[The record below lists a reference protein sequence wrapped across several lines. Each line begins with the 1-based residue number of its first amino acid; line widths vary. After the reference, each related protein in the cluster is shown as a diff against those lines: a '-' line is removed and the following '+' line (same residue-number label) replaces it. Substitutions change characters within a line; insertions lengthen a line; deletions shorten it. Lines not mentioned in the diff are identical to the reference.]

1 MAQAMAR
8 TRDHGIWLFVLLGL
22 IVLVPAACLVWFM
35 NQAVEAQSA
44 AARQSVLDAYRG
56 QLRLVRGRID
66 AHWKVEAARLTHT
79 DKPEQD
85 FASLVSDGIADG
97 IVLLDADGGIA
108 YPQPASSR
116 VLPPSREALRR
127 ASPEPGGGGNPEPRV
142 PDPAAFAQSAP
153 ASLAEA
159 GRRRESRSID
169 ARAAALNDYSVSMP
183 SSARLLRMTR
193 LREIAPNVSMPTE
206 AALRLSTEVV
216 DAGPLPRGTGG
227 FRPTAVPDVWALA
240 SDDRRVVGLYRTGRL
255 EAMMHDALHEV
266 APEGITF
273 IAFPP
278 GIPADAEAIAAG
290 NGLPGWRISFF
301 PIDTRIIDAAARGR
315 KTFLIGAGAAGIAI
329 VALLGLGAGGVFRRQ
344 LHLAR
349 LKTDMV
355 AAVSHELRTPLASMR
370 VLVDGLM
377 SDETLDPIKTREYL
391 ALIGAEN
398 ARLSRLIENFLTF
411 SRLERQ
417 RHQFV
422 FAPVPP
428 AAIAAAAIAAT
439 RDRMPAGCDLRQDIA
454 PDLPMVRADSDALG
468 TALLNLLDN
477 ALKYTP
483 ARKRIGVRVFRDNG
497 MVVFAVEDNG
507 IGIPAREH
515 RRIFRRYYRVDPR
528 LSGETSGVGLGL
540 SIVDF
545 IVRAHGGTV
554 GVRSESG
561 SGSTFTIR
569 LPCEGAGARGQA
581 DDAAA

>member
-1 MAQAMAR
+1 MAQALAR
-8 TRDHGIWLFVLLGL
+8 TRALLDHSIGLFVLLGL

-35 NQAVEAQSA
+35 NEAVEAQSA

-79 DKPEQD
+79 DDPEQD
-85 FASLVSDGIADG
+85 FARLVSDGIADG
-97 IVLLDADGGIA
+97 IVLLDADGGIV
-108 YPQPASSR
+108 YPQSASR
-116 VLPPSREALRR
+116 IPD
-127 ASPEPGGGGNPEPRV
+127 PEPR
-142 PDPAAFAQSAP
+142 AP
-153 ASLAEA
+153 SP
-159 GRRRESRSID
+159 ESRSID
-169 ARAAALNDYSVSMP
+169 ARVATLNDYSVSMP
-183 SSARLLRMTR
+183 SSERLLRMTR
-193 LREIAPNVSMPTE
+193 LREIAPNVSIPTE
-206 AALRLSTEVV
+206 AALRLSAEVV
-216 DAGPLPRGTGG
+216 DAGLPPRDTGG
-227 FRPTAVPDVWALA
+227 FRPTAVPDVWALV
-240 SDDRRVVGLYRTGRL
+240 SGDRRAVGLYRTGRL

-278 GIPADAEAIAAG
+278 GMHADAEAIAAG
-290 NGLPGWRISFF
+290 DGLPGWQLSFF
-301 PIDTRIIDAAARGR
+301 PIDTRIVDAAAKGR
-315 KTFLIGAGAAGIAI
+315 KTFFIGVGAAGIAI
-329 VALLGLGAGGVFRRQ
+329 VALLGLGAGSVFRRQ
-344 LHLAR
+344 LRLAR

-377 SDETLDPIKTREYL
+377 SDDRLDPVKTREYL

-422 FAPVPP
+422 FTPVAP
-428 AAIAAAAIAAT
+428 AAIAAAAIDAT

-477 ALKYTP
+477 ALKYTQ
-483 ARKRIGVRVFRDNG
+483 ADKRIAVRVFRDNG
-497 MVVFAVEDNG
+497 TVAFAVEDNG

-515 RRIFRRYYRVDPR
+515 RRIFRRYYRVDPK
-528 LSGETSGVGLGL
+528 LSGETTGVGLGL

-545 IVRAHGGTV
+545 IVRAHGGSV
-554 GVRSESG
+554 SVRSESG
-561 SGSTFTIR
+561 SGSTFTMR
-569 LPCEGAGARGQA
+569 LPCESARARHEAG
-581 DDAAA
+581 DAAA